1 MSAALS
7 SYDVA
12 APEPTAADVLRV
24 ASSIRQPRTLHPGAW
39 WLWALGLAAAT
50 SRTTNPAIC
59 LLLLAVA
66 GFVVMARRSRA
77 PWGYSYAA
85 FLRLGLLIIAVRI
98 VLQAVLSPQSQGIH
112 VLVELPQ
119 IPLPSWAAGVK
130 LGGLVTW
137 EALLTAFA
145 SGLQLAT
152 LICCV
157 GAANALASATR
168 LLRCVPG
175 ALYEIGVASVVALT
189 FAPQFVSDA
198 ARVRSAQ
205 RLRGQDARGL
215 RSLRRTGMP
224 VLEGALSRS
233 VDLAAA
239 MDSRGYGRRND
250 VSVAARRLTTGLVLA
265 GVIGV
270 CVGLF
275 GLLGAGSA
283 GWLGAPALIAGAL
296 LAVAGLA
303 AGGRRT
309 ARTRYRPDPWA
320 LPEWLVAGS
329 GIACAAL
336 MVVVSRG
343 SPDAAVPPY
352 PLRLP
357 ELPLLALLAP
367 LVALLPALVAP
378 PPPDR
383 AAPS

>member
-1 MSAALS
+1 VPRLAH
-7 SYDVA
+7 
-12 APEPTAADVLRV
+12 
-24 ASSIRQPRTLHPGAW
+24 SIRQPRPLHPGAW
-39 WLWALGLAAAT
+39 WLWALGLAAAA
-50 SRTTNPAIC
+50 SRTTNPFIC
-59 LLLLAVA
+59 LLILAVA
-66 GFVVMARRSRA
+66 GFVVVARRSRA
-77 PWGYSYAA
+77 PWAYAYGA
-85 FLRLGLLIIAVRI
+85 FLRLGLVIIAVRI
-98 VLQAVLSPQSQGIH
+98 VLQALLSSESQGIH
-112 VLVELPQ
+112 VLVDLPQ
-119 IPLPSWAAGVK
+119 VPLPSWAAGIK

-137 EALLTAFA
+137 EAVLTAFA

-157 GAANALASATR
+157 GAASALASATR

-198 ARVRSAQ
+198 ARVKAAQ
-205 RLRGQDARGL
+205 RLRGQDDRGL

-265 GVIGV
+265 GVLGV

-275 GLLGAGSA
+275 GVLNAGSA
-283 GWLGAPALIAGAL
+283 PWLGAPALVVGGL
-296 LAVAGLA
+296 LALAGLA

-329 GIACAAL
+329 GVACAVL
-336 MVVVSRG
+336 MVVLSRT
-343 SPDAAVPPY
+343 SPGAAVPPY
-352 PLRLP
+352 PVQIP

-367 LVALLPALVAP
+367 LVAVAPAFVAP
-378 PPPDR
+378 PSPDR
-383 AAPS
+383 VTKP